1 MKASLSTLVTSLA
14 VSLFIVS
21 SLPVSGQDKSTD
33 NSTAKSGEEAK
44 PATAEPGVD
53 DAGLKKAVDAV
64 VRGLNYRDVQDAF
77 VVMTDRGADRYIGNV
92 LQMAIAVSGYDQ
104 EESGVAPEKLE
115 QLRAIISKCGLD
127 TVELP
132 ELLPS
137 DFAELQKTRADTEAM
152 ILACIPEKDRRKKTQ
167 EIVAAMQQVIES
179 PEVFTSGKIEITGE
193 RAEVAV
199 MPIDVAIAAVPGE
212 EAIAA
217 VPGEAAIAAV
227 SGEAAPLAESS
238 EVIKATVVDY
248 LVFVRKDGA
257 WKFDGFNTE
266 RAMRELSAVQ

>member
-1 MKASLSTLVTSLA
+1 MKTSLSRLVTSLA
-14 VSLFIVS
+14 VLLVIVN

-33 NSTAKSGEEAK
+33 NSKAKSGEEAK
-44 PATAEPGVD
+44 PVTAESGVG
-53 DAGLKKAVDAV
+53 DAGLKKAADAV
-64 VRGLNYRDVQDAF
+64 VRGLNYRDVEDAF

-115 QLRAIISKCGLD
+115 QLRAIVSKCGLD

-132 ELLPS
+132 ESLPT
-137 DFAELQKTRADTEAM
+137 DLAELEKTRADIQAM

-167 EIVAAMQQVIES
+167 EIVAAMQEVIDS
-179 PEVFTSGKIEITGE
+179 PELFTSGKIEMTGE

-199 MPIDVAIAAVPGE
+199 IPIDVAIAAVPGE
-212 EAIAA
+212 EA
-217 VPGEAAIAAV
+217 
-227 SGEAAPLAESS
+227 PLTESN
-238 EVIKATVVDY
+238 EVIKATAVDY